1 MVGGEWALAAA
12 VGSLVLSLLA
22 LWRTARFKVLDL
34 RTQLRRDVAELRV
47 TMDEMVAHINR
58 ALQPTTERPTESAA
72 LQALQREADTDSL
85 QLEALRGRLNEIN
98 VVAPLASYKTL
109 EAKCALTQAI
119 RTRVHQLADKYS
131 PAGTPLAK
139 SGGEPQD
146 NVAWLSATTRH

>member
-1 MVGGEWALAAA
+1 MLAGEWALAAA
-12 VGSLVLSLLA
+12 GGSLLLSLLA

-58 ALQPTTERPTESAA
+58 ALQPTAERPIESAA
-72 LQALQREADTDSL
+72 LQALQREADMDSL

-98 VVAPLASYKTL
+98 VVPPLASYKTL
-109 EAKCALTQAI
+109 EAKCALAQAI

-131 PAGTPLAK
+131 PGATSLAK
-139 SGGEPQD
+139 SRGEPQD
-146 NVAWLSATTRH
+146 NVAWLSVTTRH

>member
-1 MVGGEWALAAA
+1 MLVGEWALAAA
-12 VGSLVLSLLA
+12 GGSLLLSLLA

-58 ALQPTTERPTESAA
+58 ALQPTAEQPIESAA
-72 LQALQREADTDSL
+72 LQALRREADMDSL

-98 VVAPLASYKTL
+98 VVATFASYKTL
-109 EAKCALTQAI
+109 EAKCALAQAI

-131 PAGTPLAK
+131 PAATPLAK
-139 SGGEPQD
+139 GRGEPQD
-146 NVAWLSATTRH
+146 NVAWLTATTRH